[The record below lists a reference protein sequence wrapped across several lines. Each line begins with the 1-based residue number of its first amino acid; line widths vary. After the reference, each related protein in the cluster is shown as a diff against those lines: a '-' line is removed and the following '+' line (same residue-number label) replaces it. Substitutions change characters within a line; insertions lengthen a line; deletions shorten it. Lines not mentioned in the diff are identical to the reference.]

1 MRKTANKQNTK
12 EQTMLRNLF
21 TRFLQSVDSIARNR
35 AYMLLGGVFVLL
47 VTSSIFY
54 TKANRF
60 ADVESHIPATILA
73 LQYGYDL
80 EGYGLSSVGA
90 KGVEDTY
97 GNGTLRI
104 LNEGIVPDSFS
115 HYRSTIGV
123 QGFFYAWLY
132 QSLGLENLKPLY
144 KLTAFCNALAL
155 LMCAILLGKIFG
167 RAFGIIFFLSLFTSG
182 WVANFGGSLYFS
194 FAFWILPAIIAFSLY
209 RVAATQ
215 NKLSKTTL
223 TLFCLAYMFAIALR
237 ASMSYEFL
245 TSIILFSLSPFIV
258 SFIYGVLTSYQS
270 PFLSLSVKK
279 AFKYGLGL
287 FILACVGFLLTFI
300 IHTYIR
306 GGGDLWAGL
315 MDIYHND
322 FLRRMVGGNPKD
334 FHPGYAP
341 SLTANAFEV
350 IKIYLSKPFLLFLLG
365 VSVLVCLVESHK
377 SYRNFYIALL
387 ICFALPA
394 ISWFVLGKSHSYIHT
409 HFCFVLWYLGFWAS
423 IIYVP
428 LHYFYRKKIA

>member
-1 MRKTANKQNTK
+1 MIWRD
-12 EQTMLRNLF
+12 M
-21 TRFLQSVDSIARNR
+21 
-35 AYMLLGGVFVLL
+35 
-47 VTSSIFY
+47 
-54 TKANRF
+54 
-60 ADVESHIPATILA
+60 
-73 LQYGYDL
+73 
-80 EGYGLSSVGA
+80 GLSFVSA
-90 KGVEDTY
+90 KGIEDTY
-97 GNGTLRI
+97 GNETLRI
-104 LNEGIVPDSFS
+104 LNEGIVPHSFG
-115 HYRSTIGV
+115 HYKSTIGV

-132 QSLGLENLKPLY
+132 QTLNLTSFKALY
-144 KLTAFCNALAL
+144 WLNAIFSAMAL
-155 LMCAILLGKIFG
+155 LVCSILLGKIFG
-167 RAFGIIFFLSLFTSG
+167 RTFGIIFFLSLFTDN
-182 WVANFGGSLYFS
+182 WIAKFGGSLYFS
-194 FAFWILPAIIAFSLY
+194 LAFWILPAIIAFSLY
-209 RVAATQ
+209 RVVATQ

-258 SFIYGVLTSYQS
+258 SFIYGVLTDSQS
-270 PFLSLSVKK
+270 PFLSLSAKK

-322 FLRRMVGGNPKD
+322 FLRRMTGGNPKD

-365 VSVLVCLVESHK
+365 VSMLVCLVESNK

-423 IIYVP
+423 IIYIP
-428 LHYFYRKKIA
+428 MHYFYRKKIA

>member
-1 MRKTANKQNTK
+1 
-12 EQTMLRNLF
+12 MLHNLF

-80 EGYGLSSVGA
+80 EGYGLSFVSA
-90 KGVEDTY
+90 KGIEDTY
-97 GNGTLRI
+97 GNGTLKI
-104 LNEGIVPDSFS
+104 LNEGIVPDSFG

-132 QSLGLENLKPLY
+132 QTLNLTSFKVLY
-144 KLTAFCNALAL
+144 WLNALFGAMAL
-155 LMCAILLGKIFG
+155 LVCSILLGKIFG
-167 RAFGIIFFLSLFTSG
+167 RAFGIIFFLSLFTDN
-182 WVANFGGSLYFS
+182 WIARFGGSLYFS
-194 FAFWILPAIIAFSLY
+194 LTFWILPAIIAFSLY
-209 RVAATQ
+209 RMVATQ
-215 NKLSKTTL
+215 NKLSRTTL
-223 TLFCLAYMFAIALR
+223 ALLCLGFTLAIALR

-258 SFIYGVLTSYQS
+258 SFLYGVLIDSQS
-270 PFLSLSVKK
+270 PFLSIPAKK

-322 FLRRMVGGNPKD
+322 FLRRMTGGNPKD

-365 VSVLVCLVESHK
+365 VSMLVCLVESNK
-377 SYRNFYIALL
+377 SYRSFYIALL

-394 ISWFVLGKSHSYIHT
+394 LSWFVLGKSHSYIHT

-423 IIYVP
+423 IIYIP
-428 LHYFYRKKIA
+428 MHYFYRKKIA

>member
-1 MRKTANKQNTK
+1 
-12 EQTMLRNLF
+12 MLHNLF

-80 EGYGLSSVGA
+80 EGYGLSFVGA
-90 KGVEDTY
+90 KGIEDTY

-104 LNEGIVPDSFS
+104 LNEGIVPDSFG

-132 QSLGLENLKPLY
+132 QTLNLTSFKALY
-144 KLTAFCNALAL
+144 WLNAFLSAMAL
-155 LMCAILLGKIFG
+155 LVCSILLGRIFG

-194 FAFWILPAIIAFSLY
+194 LTFWILPAIIAFSLY
-209 RVAATQ
+209 RMVATQ

-258 SFIYGVLTSYQS
+258 SFIYGVLTGSQS
-270 PFLSLSVKK
+270 PFLSMSAKR

-322 FLRRMVGGNPKD
+322 FLRRMTGGNPKD
-334 FHPGYAP
+334 FHPVYAD
-341 SLTANAFEV
+341 SFNASALEV
-350 IKIYLSKPFLLFLLG
+350 IKIYLTANTKLLILLCL
-365 VSVLVCLVESHK
+365 SIFVCFVESNK

-394 ISWFVLGKSHSYIHT
+394 ISWFVLGKSHSYIHR
-409 HFCFVLWYLGFWAS
+409 HFCFVLWYLGSWAS
-423 IIYVP
+423 IIYIP
-428 LHYFYRKKIA
+428 MHYFYRKKIA

>member
-1 MRKTANKQNTK
+1 
-12 EQTMLRNLF
+12 
-21 TRFLQSVDSIARNR
+21 
-35 AYMLLGGVFVLL
+35 MLLGGVFVLL

-80 EGYGLSSVGA
+80 EGYGLSFVNA
-90 KGVEDTY
+90 KGIEDTY

-104 LNEGIVPDSFS
+104 LNEGIVPHSFG
-115 HYRSTIGV
+115 HYKSTIGV

-132 QSLGLENLKPLY
+132 QTLNLTSFKALY
-144 KLTAFCNALAL
+144 WLNAIFSAMAL
-155 LMCAILLGKIFG
+155 LVCSILLGKIFG
-167 RAFGIIFFLSLFTSG
+167 RAFGIIFFLSLFTDN
-182 WVANFGGSLYFS
+182 WIAKFGGSLYFS
-194 FAFWILPAIIAFSLY
+194 LAFWILPAIIAFSLY
-209 RVAATQ
+209 RVVATQ

-258 SFIYGVLTSYQS
+258 SFIYGMLTDSQS
-270 PFLSLSVKK
+270 PFLSLSAKK
-279 AFKYGLGL
+279 TFKYGLGL

-322 FLRRMVGGNPKD
+322 FLRRMTGGNPKD

-365 VSVLVCLVESHK
+365 VSMLVCLVESNK

-423 IIYVP
+423 IIYIP

>member
-1 MRKTANKQNTK
+1 
-12 EQTMLRNLF
+12 MLRNLF
-21 TRFLQSVDSIARNR
+21 TRFLQSVDSIARKR

-80 EGYGLSSVGA
+80 EGYGLSFVSA
-90 KGVEDTY
+90 KGIEDTY

-104 LNEGIVPDSFS
+104 LNEGIVPDSFD

-132 QSLGLENLKPLY
+132 QTFNLTSLKALY
-144 KLTAFCNALAL
+144 WLNALFGAMAL
-155 LMCAILLGKIFG
+155 LICAFLLGKIFG

-223 TLFCLAYMFAIALR
+223 TLFCLGFTLAIALR

-245 TSIILFSLSPFIV
+245 TSIIIFSLSPFIA
-258 SFIYGVLTSYQS
+258 SFIYGVLTGSQS

-322 FLRRMVGGNPKD
+322 FLRRMTGGNPKD
-334 FHPGYAP
+334 FHPVYAD
-341 SLTANAFEV
+341 SLNASALEV
-350 IKIYLSKPFLLFLLG
+350 IKIYLTANTKLLILLCL
-365 VSVLVCLVESHK
+365 SIFVCFVESNK

-394 ISWFVLGKSHSYIHT
+394 ISWFVLGKSHSYIHR

>member
-1 MRKTANKQNTK
+1 
-12 EQTMLRNLF
+12 MLHNLF

-35 AYMLLGGVFVLL
+35 AYMLLGGVFILL
-47 VTSSIFY
+47 VASGIFY
-54 TKANRF
+54 KKANRF
-60 ADVESHIPATILA
+60 ADVDSHIPATILA

-80 EGYGLSSVGA
+80 EGYGLSFVSANGI
-90 KGVEDTY
+90 EDTY
-97 GNGTLRI
+97 GNGALRI

-365 VSVLVCLVESHK
+365 VSMLVCLVESNK

-394 ISWFVLGKSHSYIHT
+394 ISWFVLGKSHSYLHT

-423 IIYVP
+423 IIYIP

>member
-1 MRKTANKQNTK
+1 
-12 EQTMLRNLF
+12 MLHNLF

-80 EGYGLSSVGA
+80 EGYGLSGVSA
-90 KGVEDTY
+90 KGIEDTY
-97 GNGTLRI
+97 GNGALRI

-132 QSLGLENLKPLY
+132 QTLNLTSFKVLY
-144 KLTAFCNALAL
+144 WLNAIFSAMAL
-155 LMCAILLGKIFG
+155 LVCSILLGKIFG
-167 RAFGIIFFLSLFTSG
+167 RAFGIIFFLSLFTDN
-182 WVANFGGSLYFS
+182 WIAKFGGSLYFGL
-194 FAFWILPAIIAFSLY
+194 AFWILPAIIAFSLY
-209 RVAATQ
+209 RVVATQ

-258 SFIYGVLTSYQS
+258 SFIYGVLTGSQS
-270 PFLSLSVKK
+270 PFLSLSAKK

-287 FILACVGFLLTFI
+287 FILACVGFGLTFI

-322 FLRRMVGGNPKD
+322 FLRRMTGGNPKD

-365 VSVLVCLVESHK
+365 VSMLVCLVESNK

-423 IIYVP
+423 IIYIP

>member
-1 MRKTANKQNTK
+1 
-12 EQTMLRNLF
+12 MLHNLF
-21 TRFLQSVDSIARNR
+21 TRFLQSVDSITRNR
-35 AYMLLGGVFVLL
+35 VYMLLGGVFILL
-47 VTSSIFY
+47 VASGIFY
-54 TKANRF
+54 KKANRF

-80 EGYGLSSVGA
+80 EGYGLSFVSANGI
-90 KGVEDTY
+90 EDTY
-97 GNGTLRI
+97 GNGALRI

-115 HYRSTIGV
+115 HYRSTIGM

-132 QSLGLENLKPLY
+132 QTLNLTSFKALY
-144 KLTAFCNALAL
+144 RLNAIFSAMAL
-155 LMCAILLGKIFG
+155 LVCSILLGKIFG
-167 RAFGIIFFLSLFTSG
+167 RAFGIIFFLSLFTSS
-182 WVANFGGSLYFS
+182 WVANFSGSLYFS
-194 FAFWILPAIIAFSLY
+194 LAFWILPAIIAFSLY
-209 RVAATQ
+209 RVVATQ

-245 TSIILFSLSPFIV
+245 TSVILFSLSPFIV
-258 SFIYGVLTSYQS
+258 SFIYGVLTGSQS
-270 PFLSLSVKK
+270 PFLSLSAKK

-300 IHTYIR
+300 IHTHIR

-341 SLTANAFEV
+341 SLTASAFEV

-365 VSVLVCLVESHK
+365 VSMLVCLVESHK
-377 SYRNFYIALL
+377 SYKNFYIALL
-387 ICFALPA
+387 VCFALPA
-394 ISWFVLGKSHSYIHT
+394 LSWFVLGKSHSYIHT
-409 HFCFVLWYLGFWAS
+409 HFCFVLWCLGFWAS
-423 IIYVP
+423 IIYIP
-428 LHYFYRKKIA
+428 LHYFYRKKIV

>member
-1 MRKTANKQNTK
+1 MIWRD
-12 EQTMLRNLF
+12 M
-21 TRFLQSVDSIARNR
+21 
-35 AYMLLGGVFVLL
+35 
-47 VTSSIFY
+47 
-54 TKANRF
+54 
-60 ADVESHIPATILA
+60 
-73 LQYGYDL
+73 
-80 EGYGLSSVGA
+80 GLSFVSA
-90 KGVEDTY
+90 KGIEDTY

-104 LNEGIVPDSFS
+104 LNEGIVPHSFG
-115 HYRSTIGV
+115 HYKSTIGV

-132 QSLGLENLKPLY
+132 QTLNLTSFKALY
-144 KLTAFCNALAL
+144 WLNAIFSAMAL
-155 LMCAILLGKIFG
+155 LVCSILLGKIFG
-167 RAFGIIFFLSLFTSG
+167 RAFGIIFFLSLFTDN
-182 WVANFGGSLYFS
+182 WIAKFGGSLYFS
-194 FAFWILPAIIAFSLY
+194 LAFWILPAIIAFSLY
-209 RVAATQ
+209 RVVATQ

-258 SFIYGVLTSYQS
+258 SFIYGVLTDSQS
-270 PFLSLSVKK
+270 PFLSLSAKK

-322 FLRRMVGGNPKD
+322 FLRRMTGGNPKD

-365 VSVLVCLVESHK
+365 VSMLVCLVESNK

-394 ISWFVLGKSHSYIHT
+394 ISWFVLGKSHKLYSHT
-409 HFCFVLWYLGFWAS
+409 FLLCVMVFRLLGEHYLYPNALLLSQENS
-423 IIYVP
+423 IIFSYW
-428 LHYFYRKKIA
+428 LNIDIACSSCQPIETN

>member
-1 MRKTANKQNTK
+1 M
-12 EQTMLRNLF
+12 
-21 TRFLQSVDSIARNR
+21 
-35 AYMLLGGVFVLL
+35 
-47 VTSSIFY
+47 
-54 TKANRF
+54 
-60 ADVESHIPATILA
+60 ESHIPATILA

-80 EGYGLSSVGA
+80 EGYGLSFVSA
-90 KGVEDTY
+90 KGIEDAY

-104 LNEGIVPDSFS
+104 LNKGIVPDSFS
-115 HYRSTIGV
+115 HYRSTIGA

-132 QSLGLENLKPLY
+132 QTFNLTSFKAIYWL
-144 KLTAFCNALAL
+144 NALFGAMAL
-155 LMCAILLGKIFG
+155 LVCSILLGKIFG
-167 RAFGIIFFLSLFTSG
+167 RVFGIIFFLSLFTDN
-182 WVANFGGSLYFS
+182 WVAKFGGSLYFS
-194 FAFWILPAIIAFSLY
+194 LAFWILPAIIAFSLY
-209 RVAATQ
+209 RVTATQ

-258 SFIYGVLTSYQS
+258 SFIYGMLTDSQS
-270 PFLSLSVKK
+270 PFLSLSAKK
-279 AFKYGLGL
+279 TFKYGLGL

-322 FLRRMVGGNPKD
+322 FLRRMTGGNPKD

-350 IKIYLSKPFLLFLLG
+350 IKIYLSKPFLFFLLG
-365 VSVLVCLVESHK
+365 VSMLVCLVESNK

-409 HFCFVLWYLGFWAS
+409 HFCFVLWYLGFWTS
-423 IIYVP
+423 IIYIP
-428 LHYFYRKKIA
+428 LHYFYRNKIA